1 MLTKFTGDLD
11 IIAAL
16 DDEPNDDG
24 GLTADELKAKF
35 DEGPKAIAEYI
46 NGTLTEEL
54 EDVTLPAE
62 GTGVLEK
69 TASGVA
75 WAPRSAPNVLR
86 NWDFKHPVN
95 QRGASSWSAGKYG
108 IDCWKSNGGT
118 SEISAGGLVM
128 ANLAQSLQ
136 FIPMGRLVKGEKYT
150 LSVKLAAGVA
160 HVESGWSR
168 RAQVLFKG
176 FASAYASSLIA
187 TLYPENAGV
196 SSVTFTVPDTDYAYG
211 YGVIIDAGKN
221 YLTEAFTVEAVKLEK
236 GEASTLAYDAPPDPA
251 LELLRCQTSF
261 QLFSNASFC
270 PASRLDFRP
279 VMDADPTVGTLEIGG
294 VTYTAASCEL

>member
-1 MLTKFTGDLD
+1 MLTKFTGELD

-16 DDEPNDDG
+16 DDEPNDVG

-35 DEGPKAIAEYI
+35 DEGPKAIADYI

-54 EDVTLPAE
+54 EEAILPAE
-62 GTGVLEK
+62 GEGVLEK

-75 WAPRSAPNVLR
+75 WAPRTAPNVLR
-86 NWDFKHPVN
+86 NWDFRHPVN
-95 QRGASSWSAGKYG
+95 QRGVSSWNAGKYG
-108 IDCWKSNGGT
+108 VDCWKSNGGT
-118 SEISAGGLVM
+118 SEITSDGLVM

-150 LSVKLAAGVA
+150 LSIKLAADVA

-168 RAQVLFKG
+168 RAQILFKG

-187 TLYPENAGV
+187 TIYPETAGV
-196 SSVTFTVPDTDYAYG
+196 NSVTFTVPDTDYAYA
-211 YGVIIDAGKN
+211 YGVVIDAGKN
-221 YLTEAFTVEAVKLEK
+221 YLTEPMTVEAIKLEK
-236 GEASTLAYDAPPDPA
+236 GGRSTLAYDGPA
-251 LELLRCQTSF
+251 DVSAELLRCQTSF
-261 QLFSNASFC
+261 QIFSNASFC

-279 VMDADPTVGTLEIGG
+279 VMDADPTIGTLTIDG
-294 VTYTAASCEL
+294 VTYTTASCEP